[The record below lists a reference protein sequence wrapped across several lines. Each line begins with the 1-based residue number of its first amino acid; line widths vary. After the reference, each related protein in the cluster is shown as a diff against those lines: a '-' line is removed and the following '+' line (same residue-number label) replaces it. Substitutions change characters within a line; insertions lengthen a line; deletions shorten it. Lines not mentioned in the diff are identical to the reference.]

1 MTSMSIS
8 DDSARSGSAA
18 RADEP
23 RQIVTFRVEDRSFG
37 IDVRLVREIKG
48 WQATTPLPHTPPHV
62 VGVIN
67 LRGVI
72 LAIYDLRARIGLGP
86 TAPTPAH
93 VVLVADV
100 DERPVGLL
108 VDTVSDIINV
118 PSEALRPAPDTGGE
132 TGDGAAIECLAV
144 LDEGIVALLNLQHVI
159 GPSMAD
165 AALRVGEAA

>member
-1 MTSMSIS
+1 MSSME
-8 DDSARSGSAA
+8 DSVHGAPVAGSA
-18 RADEP
+18 EP

-86 TAPTPAH
+86 TSPTPAH

-118 PSEALRPAPDTGGE
+118 PAEALRPAPDTGGE
-132 TGDGAAIECLAV
+132 LGDGAAIECLAV

-159 GPSMAD
+159 GSSVQDGLAR
-165 AALRVGEAA
+165 LGEAA

>member
-1 MTSMSIS
+1 MTH
-8 DDSARSGSAA
+8 DNKTAPAPGTVA
-18 RADEP
+18 P

-86 TAPTPAH
+86 TTPTPAH

-100 DERPVGLL
+100 GERPVGLL

-118 PSEALRPAPDTGGE
+118 PAEAIRPAPDVGGE
-132 TGDGAAIECLAV
+132 AGESAAIECLAV
-144 LDEGIVALLNLQHVI
+144 LDEGIVALLKLEHVI
-159 GPSMAD
+159 GSSLNDLPR
-165 AALRVGEAA
+165 LNEAA

>member
-1 MTSMSIS
+1 MTN
-8 DDSARSGSAA
+8 DSKSSAA
-18 RADEP
+18 PGPAAP

-86 TAPTPAH
+86 TTPTPAH

-100 DERPVGLL
+100 GERPVGLL
-108 VDTVSDIINV
+108 VDTVSDIINL
-118 PSEALRPAPDTGGE
+118 PAEAIRPAPDVGGE
-132 TGDGAAIECLAV
+132 VGENAAVECLAV
-144 LDEGIVALLNLQHVI
+144 LDDGIVALLRLEHVI
-159 GPSMAD
+159 GSGLNDIPR
-165 AALRVGEAA
+165 LNEAA

>member
-1 MTSMSIS
+1 MSTS
-8 DDSARSGSAA
+8 DDTARNGSAA
-18 RADEP
+18 RIEEP

-118 PSEALRPAPDTGGE
+118 PGDALRPAPDTGGE
-132 TGDGAAIECLAV
+132 LGDGAAIECLAV
-144 LDEGIVALLNLQHVI
+144 LDDGIVALLNLQHVI
-159 GPSMAD
+159 GPSLQD
-165 AALRVGEAA
+165 GAARLVEAA